1 MVIMITVYSM
11 TCPHCGA
18 TIDVD
23 ADNKPMY
30 CNYCGSRIYIDNG
43 VKKFEIN
50 KNIDINKNIE
60 VNKDIKYHKTYV
72 DEAKIKKIESKERIR
87 LEELAYKEREDRR
100 NNNVFFICIG
110 FLFLIMIVCFGL
122 AEGSEQ
128 KNKPKEDEIEVP
140 FSAEEL
146 EGKNYEVVI
155 SDLENAGFTNVKE
168 KQIKDIVVGLV
179 KKDGEVE
186 QVSVNG
192 DSDFTSGTIFPDDAK
207 VVVVYHTPKK

>member
-1 MVIMITVYSM
+1 MVVMKTVYSM

-23 ADNKPMY
+23 ADVETTY
-30 CNYCGSRIYIDNG
+30 CNYCGNKIYIDDNA
-43 VKKFEIN
+43 KKIN
-50 KNIDINKNIE
+50 KNIN
-60 VNKDIKYHKTYV
+60 YHKTYT
-72 DEAKIKKIESKERIR
+72 DEAKIKETESKERIKIKKM
-87 LEELAYKEREDRR
+87 EYKERQERREDK
-100 NNNVFFICIG
+100 ND
-110 FLFLIMIVCFGL
+110 LIYMIVGFAILFIMC
-122 AEGSEQ
+122 AVVWITEQ
-128 KNKPKEDEIEVP
+128 PAKPKEDEVKVP

>member
-1 MVIMITVYSM
+1 MVVMKTVYSM

-23 ADNKPMY
+23 ADVETTY
-30 CNYCGSRIYIDNG
+30 CNYCGNKIYIDDNA
-43 VKKFEIN
+43 KKIN
-50 KNIDINKNIE
+50 KNIN
-60 VNKDIKYHKTYV
+60 YHKTYV

-100 NNNVFFICIG
+100 NNKVFFICIG